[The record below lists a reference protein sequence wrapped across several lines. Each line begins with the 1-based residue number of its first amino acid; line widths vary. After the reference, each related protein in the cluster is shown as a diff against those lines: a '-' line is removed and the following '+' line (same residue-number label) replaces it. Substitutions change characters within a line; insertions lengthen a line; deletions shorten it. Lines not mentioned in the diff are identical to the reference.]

1 MYERFTD
8 RARRVMQL
16 ANQEA
21 QRFNHE
27 YIGTEHVLLGLI
39 KEGAGVAAAALAN
52 LKIDLRKVRLEVE
65 RLVQAGPDYA
75 PDKLPLTPRVKKV
88 VDYAMEFARGRGD
101 NHIGTEHLLMGLL
114 REKEGVAFH
123 VLSAMGVAEGV
134 LEEEIQNLLGDGL
147 RKRDEQPTLSQ
158 TEIESALWRIHEAL
172 ANHTAAP
179 IAKLRVI
186 AAIVKTCKAD
196 SL

>member
-27 YIGTEHVLLGLI
+27 YVGTEHVLLGLI
-39 KEGAGVAAAALAN
+39 KEGAGVAAFALTN
-52 LKIDLRKVRLEVE
+52 LHIDLRKVRLEVE
-65 RLVQAGPDYA
+65 RLVQSGPDRA
-75 PDKLPLTPRVKKV
+75 SDKLPLTPRVKKV

-101 NHIGTEHLLMGLL
+101 NHVGTEHLLMGLL
-114 REKEGVAFH
+114 REKDGVAYH
-123 VLSAMGVAEGV
+123 VLAAMGVAEGI

-147 RKRDEQPTLSQ
+147 RKREEPTLSQ
-158 TEIESALWRIHEAL
+158 TEIESALWRIQEAL

-186 AAIVKTCKAD
+186 AGIVKISKAD
-196 SL
+196 LL

>member
-114 REKEGVAFH
+114 REKEGVAYH
-123 VLSAMGVAEGV
+123 VLAAMGVAEGV

-147 RKRDEQPTLSQ
+147 RKRDEQSLSQ

-172 ANHTAAP
+172 RNQTAAP

-186 AAIVKTCKAD
+186 AGIVKISKAD
-196 SL
+196 LL